1 MAVTTPVLN
10 SVAAFDANN
19 DMVFTFASVGGN
31 QVVANRLIIKDAN
44 TSAVLYD
51 ATVQSFAY
59 EHKLPGGTLLNG
71 SYYQATITT
80 YDLGGTGSAP
90 SSPIQFYC
98 FTTPQFEFANLSDG
112 DNITTATYSFIVQ
125 YNQIENELLNQY
137 SFILYDEDDNQ
148 ISTSGVQYVGSTSLP
163 PTLVVWT
170 VNGLNDR
177 VDYKIVAHGVT
188 VYGTEISTDLLNFSV
203 RYDSPEVPIPIEL
216 KNKCDGG
223 YVQIR
228 TASVEPLGDG
238 ITSLRLKRRKYG
250 DFSWC
255 TLDSAV
261 VSPNKPYDIVWRDN
275 LAQSDIKY
283 EYAVVPV
290 SNRGEGR
297 YVSDSILTQF
307 NGVFICEKD
316 AIYKLYEGVAY
327 GDSDRVQKVGVFEP
341 YGRKYPVV
349 TSNAQTNYDTGSLS
363 GMILPDDYMKNGVIN
378 RHEIVDKKRRILD
391 FLTDKKPKIIK
402 DFNSNIW
409 LCMITGSP
417 TVTYSDTYGM
427 GVVTINANWTEIGDF
442 DDPADL
448 YKAQLVEG
456 V

>member
-19 DMVFTFASVGGN
+19 DMVFTFVSVGGN

-170 VNGLNDR
+170 VNGLNDGAN
-177 VDYKIVAHGVT
+177 YKIVAHGAT
-188 VYGTEISTDLLNFSV
+188 VYGTE
-203 RYDSPEVPIPIEL
+203 
-216 KNKCDGG
+216 
-223 YVQIR
+223 
-228 TASVEPLGDG
+228 
-238 ITSLRLKRRKYG
+238 
-250 DFSWC
+250 
-255 TLDSAV
+255 
-261 VSPNKPYDIVWRDN
+261 
-275 LAQSDIKY
+275 
-283 EYAVVPV
+283 
-290 SNRGEGR
+290 
-297 YVSDSILTQF
+297 
-307 NGVFICEKD
+307 
-316 AIYKLYEGVAY
+316 
-327 GDSDRVQKVGVFEP
+327 
-341 YGRKYPVV
+341 
-349 TSNAQTNYDTGSLS
+349 
-363 GMILPDDYMKNGVIN
+363 
-378 RHEIVDKKRRILD
+378 
-391 FLTDKKPKIIK
+391 
-402 DFNSNIW
+402 
-409 LCMITGSP
+409 
-417 TVTYSDTYGM
+417 
-427 GVVTINANWTEIGDF
+427 
-442 DDPADL
+442 
-448 YKAQLVEG
+448 
-456 V
+456 